1 MLFFHIFR
9 NTSKNE
15 KPAKKNTPR
24 LNDEKQVKQTP
35 KAKPSYDLPAVQCK
49 DTLLLDYDYSK
60 QYSKRTLVNNWSKYD
75 DIPDHDDDDNA
86 QLTAAD
92 YELLLAASKSI
103 GDHFTFAAERSW
115 LHSDAQTEEGSLAGE
130 LFKLNISNLENGL
143 NRLPFYVRQDLKED
157 IFTNEELR
165 DIDYRASGAGKAK
178 QKPLKE
184 NKANQNVLSTGENV
198 KSLET
203 SANIKSRDD
212 VKLPSVAEIA
222 PKLSGLTLNTKSM
235 SLPSSSG
242 AIQSKSNSP
251 PTAPSNK
258 TEDIQDWLDDILNEN

>member
-1 MLFFHIFR
+1 M
-9 NTSKNE
+9 
-15 KPAKKNTPR
+15 
-24 LNDEKQVKQTP
+24 KQTP
-35 KAKPSYDLPAVQCK
+35 KVKPSYDLPAVQCK
-49 DTLLLDYDYSK
+49 DTLLLDYDHSK
-60 QYSKRTLVNNWSKYD
+60 QYSKRSLVNNWSKYD
-75 DIPDHDDDDNA
+75 DIPDDDDDNA

-92 YELLLAASKSI
+92 YEQLLAASKSV

-165 DIDYRASGAGKAK
+165 DIDYRANEWGKTK

-184 NKANQNVLSTGENV
+184 NKTNQNVFSTSANV
-198 KSLET
+198 KSLDT
-203 SANIKSRDD
+203 SVNIKSRDD

-222 PKLSGLTLNTKSM
+222 PKLSELTLKTKSM
-235 SLPSSSG
+235 PSPSSSG

-251 PTAPSNK
+251 PTAPSKK